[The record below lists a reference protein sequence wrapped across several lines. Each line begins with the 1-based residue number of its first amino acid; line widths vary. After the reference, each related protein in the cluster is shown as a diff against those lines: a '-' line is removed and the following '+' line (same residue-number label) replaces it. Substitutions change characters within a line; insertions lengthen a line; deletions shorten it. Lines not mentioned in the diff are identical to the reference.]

1 MHFHVPSLH
10 SFRLP
15 IRLVEAQFGQE
26 NFDDCGDAVAAK
38 LVDLLNAATGSHGEA
53 GPSPTPVCPPK
64 SSCNLPL
71 DWDFDD
77 THPNPW
83 FHTLNFSLQLPSP
96 DWVPH
101 IVAMLHRM
109 GLLDP
114 PLQVLNRRAKRAA
127 RAQKKA
133 TRKGG

>member
-26 NFDDCGDAVAAK
+26 NFDDCADAVAAE
-38 LVDLLNAATGSHGEA
+38 LVGLLNGEA
-53 GPSPTPVCPPK
+53 GPSPTPVWPPK
-64 SSCNLPL
+64 SYCNLQL

-83 FHTLNFSLQLPSP
+83 FHTLNFSIKLPSP

-114 PLQVLNRRAKRAA
+114 PQQTLNRRAKRAA

-133 TRKGG
+133 TQKGG

>member
-10 SFRLP
+10 SFCLP

-26 NFDDCGDAVAAK
+26 NFDDCGDAVAAE

-53 GPSPTPVCPPK
+53 GPSPTPAWPPK
-64 SSCNLPL
+64 SFHNLQL
-71 DWDFDD
+71 DWDFED

-83 FHTLNFSLQLPSP
+83 FHTLNFSLKLPSP

-133 TRKGG
+133 TQKGG